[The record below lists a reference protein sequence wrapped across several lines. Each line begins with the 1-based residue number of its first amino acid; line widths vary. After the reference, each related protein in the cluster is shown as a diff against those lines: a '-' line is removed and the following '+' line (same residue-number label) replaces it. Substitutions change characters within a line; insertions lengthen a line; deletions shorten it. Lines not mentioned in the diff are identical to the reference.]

1 MQVVPIILK
10 LGGSIITDK
19 RGEKPVV
26 QTHQVKRL
34 AREIVR
40 NSRSPLIL
48 LYGAGSFGHP
58 LAHKHRLS
66 GRALSTDALTGMGE
80 TISFVRKLGGVLAD
94 IFLGE
99 GVPVV
104 PLQTSS
110 FVREE
115 KGRLITTNYFLIE
128 DILSHGGVPMFGG
141 DVLIADHRRTVIVS
155 ADALASELVRHFHSR
170 KLLFATDVDGVN
182 KKFPA
187 RAGEQPLSMISRNEL
202 RMMVA
207 SNTSKES
214 ARDVTGAM
222 VGKLR
227 SLLPL
232 RNCAVTIFSGLL
244 PNVLASVLRDEPQ
257 GTRIT
262 L

>member
-1 MQVVPIILK
+1 
-10 LGGSIITDK
+10 
-19 RGEKPVV
+19 
-26 QTHQVKRL
+26 
-34 AREIVR
+34 
-40 NSRSPLIL
+40 
-48 LYGAGSFGHP
+48 
-58 LAHKHRLS
+58 
-66 GRALSTDALTGMGE
+66 
-80 TISFVRKLGGVLAD
+80 
-94 IFLGE
+94 
-99 GVPVV
+99 
-104 PLQTSS
+104 
-110 FVREE
+110 
-115 KGRLITTNYFLIE
+115 
-128 DILSHGGVPMFGG
+128 MFGG
-141 DVLIADHRRTVIVS
+141 AVLIADHRRTVIVS

-170 KLLFATDVDGVN
+170 KLLFATDVDGVY